1 MTEAITRVWNGS
13 AFIDNDPWQPWSGSG
28 AVGPHD
34 IVPLADFLALV
45 DNAQETVRAVSL
57 RPADDTASLA
67 GKLDHLTL
75 ITIAFPAFSD
85 GRGYSQAALLRDRH
99 GYPGDLR
106 ATGHILVDQISHMM
120 RTGFSSLAVTDP
132 VAQRRLET
140 GGIPAFPGFYQPA
153 VRAEPTNASYSWRRL
168 AG

>member
-1 MTEAITRVWNGS
+1 MNDAITRVWNGV
-13 AFIDNDPWQPWSGSG
+13 AFIGNDPWQPWSGEG
-28 AVGPHD
+28 AIGDND
-34 IVPLADFLALV
+34 IVPLADFLALEGEARGV
-45 DNAQETVRAVSL
+45 IQAVSL
-57 RPADDTASLA
+57 QPADDAATLA
-67 GKLDHLTL
+67 GHLTGLAL

-99 GYPGDLR
+99 GYAGDLR
-106 ATGHILVDQISHMM
+106 ATGHVLVDQISHMM